1 MTCFCVHV
9 ECVEG
14 AVRLTEARL
23 KRDILERRLIDF
35 QPTENGFEVIRVD
48 ALNAVEGKVTF
59 LHVR

>member
-1 MTCFCVHV
+1 MNV

-48 ALNAVEGKVTF
+48 ALNAVEGKVI
-59 LHVR
+59 LL